1 MTESTL
7 IKHSASRLVIE
18 ALEAGALS
26 GETRGPSRMLVELSD
41 IRAWRFFEAAP
52 EDFLEQYA
60 SDFVIADAHLA
71 PCFYERALDFLQ
83 SRPQARLTM
92 RARFCRRTLLE
103 AMKAAAARGISVEA
117 RHFSSRRALAARIE
131 LSQSL
136 PIESSGQSPE
146 GCSTNIALREV
157 VCTAASQ
164 TEGGGAQ
171 HFSDIYGAG
180 PGLSHDQAQ
189 RFSAQAW
196 TNFFKHMWFEDL
208 APALRLR
215 DRSSFFSYMKALAR
229 QTSQGLN
236 WAQIAASSSI
246 SAPTAR
252 DWTRHLESIGLCELI
267 EPLRAP
273 APRRAKLRP
282 KLYWTTPGLA
292 LWLADSMLSP
302 SEEFAAA
309 LVENALFLALKD
321 ALPQARFYH
330 FIDTNYITAPIVA
343 EIDGIKTAF
352 YLAHNDR
359 EMMHAVKSLKSLA
372 KAKIVS
378 RQAQIL
384 FWDYGDPTRLRTEEL
399 SG

>member
-26 GETRGPSRMLVELSD
+26 GETRGPSRMLVELSN

-71 PCFYERALDFLQ
+71 PGFYERALDFLQ

-189 RFSAQAW
+189 RFR
-196 TNFFKHMWFEDL
+196 KE
-208 APALRLR
+208 
-215 DRSSFFSYMKALAR
+215 KAF
-229 QTSQGLN
+229 GGK
-236 WAQIAASSSI
+236 I
-246 SAPTAR
+246 
-252 DWTRHLESIGLCELI
+252 
-267 EPLRAP
+267 
-273 APRRAKLRP
+273 
-282 KLYWTTPGLA
+282 
-292 LWLADSMLSP
+292 
-302 SEEFAAA
+302 
-309 LVENALFLALKD
+309 
-321 ALPQARFYH
+321 ALPHSQR
-330 FIDTNYITAPIVA
+330 T
-343 EIDGIKTAF
+343 
-352 YLAHNDR
+352 R
-359 EMMHAVKSLKSLA
+359 
-372 KAKIVS
+372 
-378 RQAQIL
+378 
-384 FWDYGDPTRLRTEEL
+384 GDMNRHPLSTEERNCIRK
-399 SG
+399 S